1 MVFFGVRGNKNHP
14 QPADRPLKSPDAA
27 SVNVPPKTAEVSEK
41 TAVRLGILT
50 DGCRLSPPRTSLST
64 NLLKGG
70 DGRMNSLSFPYQ
82 KNKT

>member
-1 MVFFGVRGNKNHP
+1 MMKPKVGGQQPFFVIKEGRCFCFGGGGNKNNP

-50 DGCRLSPPRTSLST
+50 DGCRLSPSQDASMTSHV
-64 NLLKGG
+64 
-70 DGRMNSLSFPYQ
+70 
-82 KNKT
+82 